1 MTQLNPVVQ
10 KLAEQAKGFVDLNQ
24 HVGGDNGC
32 MIYTYEGLNQFAEL
46 IVEECVAI
54 VADAVDHRE
63 PASTYVGKIK
73 EHFGVEDTKREQFD
87 KAIKAAFK
95 DGADLSGKETP

>member
-46 IVEECVAI
+46 IVRECVDWCNAH
-54 VADAVDHRE
+54 ATVDGT
-63 PASTYVGKIK
+63 AQKIAESIK
-73 EHFGVEDTKREQFD
+73 KDFGVEESKREQFD
-87 KAIKAAFK
+87 RAIKAAFK